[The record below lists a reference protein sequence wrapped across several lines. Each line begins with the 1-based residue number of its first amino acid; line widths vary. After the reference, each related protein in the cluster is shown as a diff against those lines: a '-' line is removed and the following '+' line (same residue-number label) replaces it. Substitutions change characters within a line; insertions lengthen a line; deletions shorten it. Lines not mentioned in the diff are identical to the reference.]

1 MRSVVGAADMTDPIF
16 HIAVA
21 AEWVA
26 ATSAYRPDRF
36 DEDGFIHCSTASQ
49 VMQVARTR
57 FRGRRDVVLL
67 RIDPDAV
74 EREVRLENLEDGDE
88 LFPHIYGELDLSAV
102 TGIEPLVLGPDGEFV
117 TPILL
122 VPARS
127 TSDAAFA
134 H

>member
-1 MRSVVGAADMTDPIF
+1 MRSAVGAADMTDPIF

-57 FRGRRDVVLL
+57 FRGRRDIVLL
-67 RIDPDAV
+67 RIDPDEV
-74 EREVRLENLEDGDE
+74 EREVRLENLEDGHE

-127 TSDAAFA
+127 TSDAVFA

>member
-1 MRSVVGAADMTDPIF
+1 MTDPIF

-21 AEWVA
+21 SEWQE
-26 ATSAYRPDRF
+26 ATVAYRPERF

-49 VMQVARTR
+49 VMKVARMR
-57 FRGRRDVVLL
+57 FRGRHDLVLL

-74 EREVRLENLEDGDE
+74 EREVRLENLEGDEE
-88 LFPHIYGELDLSAV
+88 LFPHIYGELELSAV
-102 TGIEPLVLGPDGEFV
+102 TGIEPLVVGADGEFV
-117 TPILL
+117 TPTLL

-127 TSDAAFA
+127 TSDSAFA

>member
-1 MRSVVGAADMTDPIF
+1 MRSVAGVADMTDPIF
-16 HIAVA
+16 HIAVV

-74 EREVRLENLEDGDE
+74 EREVRLENLEDGHE

-102 TGIEPLVLGPDGEFV
+102 TGIEPLVLGSDGEFV

-127 TSDAAFA
+127 TSDTAFA

>member
-1 MRSVVGAADMTDPIF
+1 MRSAVGAADMTDPIF

-67 RIDPDAV
+67 RIDPDEV
-74 EREVRLENLEDGDE
+74 EREVRLENLEDGHE

-127 TSDAAFA
+127 TSDAVFA